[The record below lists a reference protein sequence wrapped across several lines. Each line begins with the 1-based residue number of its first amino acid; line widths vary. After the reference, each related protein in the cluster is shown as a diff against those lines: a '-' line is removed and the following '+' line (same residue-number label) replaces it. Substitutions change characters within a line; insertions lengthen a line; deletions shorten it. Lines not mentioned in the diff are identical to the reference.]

1 MQKLSKLKQPFKQ
14 KLEAE
19 LANAPLQKLFA
30 RRVLQIGAD
39 YSFSGV
45 TLRGHSW
52 EQFPAIRR
60 LMSYANETLGL
71 SFNSCL
77 INEYT
82 GLCGIG
88 AHKDVEPCLDNIGVL
103 SVSLGDSCP
112 FIFRQGREVKQFI
125 LEDGDVFFWSAE
137 ENLLYTHEI
146 PKQYFNKRVSLTFRK
161 FR

>member
-1 MQKLSKLKQPFKQ
+1 MQKLSKLKQPYKG
-14 KLEAE
+14 KLIAE
-19 LANAPLQKLFA
+19 LASAPLQRLFS
-30 RRVLQIGAD
+30 RRVLQIGHD
-39 YSFSGV
+39 YSFSGI

-60 LMSYANETLGL
+60 LMEYANEALSL

-88 AHKDVEPCLDNIGVL
+88 AHKDVEDSLDNIGVL

-112 FIFRQGREVKQFI
+112 FIFRRGQEIKQYI

-137 ENLLYTHEI
+137 ENMLYTHEI